1 MPISLAERE
10 GLSCGDKGQN
20 NSPFDP
26 VTVKRTTVYSV
37 GSCVTQKHFGQSSL
51 MLLLHVNIHTLI
63 RFIQIFRF
71 IKCLSLS
78 LSLVF

>member
-1 MPISLAERE
+1 MPTSLAERE

-51 MLLLHVNIHTLI
+51 MSLHINIHTFI
-63 RFIQIFRF
+63 R
-71 IKCLSLS
+71 
-78 LSLVF
+78 